1 MKLTV
6 TPETWAYKKPFKIAY
21 ATRTELPI
29 VHVQLVD
36 GAHSGQGEGIGV
48 SYRGETQTSILTDLE
63 RARPAV
69 EAGIDRTALQDLLPA
84 GGARNALDCALWDL
98 DCKRSG
104 KSIWE
109 LTRLAPEPVRT
120 VYTVSVDDPDIMA
133 AEAATGPSSA
143 LKIKL
148 DATTPVERVAAVRA
162 ARPDAALIIDANQSW
177 TMDILNAAAPELAK
191 LGVEMIEQPLPAGQD
206 AVLNGYQGPVPIG
219 ADESCQTVEDL
230 DGLTSGY
237 SVINIKLDKT
247 GGLTG
252 ALALAE
258 AAKAKGYQLMVGC
271 MAGTSLSMAPAFVVA
286 QLCRFVDIDGPLLH
300 ASDRDHPLI
309 YDNGQVAAPTPQ
321 LWG

>member
-1 MKLTV
+1 MKLIV

-21 ATRTELPI
+21 AVRTELPL
-29 VHVQLVD
+29 VHVQLTD

-48 SYRGETQTSILTDLE
+48 SYRGESQETLLADLE

-69 EAGIDRTALQDLLPA
+69 EAGIDRAALQDLLPP

-104 KSIWE
+104 RTIWD
-109 LTRLAPEPVRT
+109 LTGLAPEPVRT
-120 VYTVSVDDPDIMA
+120 VYTVSVDEPEIMA

-148 DATTPVERVAAVRA
+148 DATMPVERVAAVRA
-162 ARPDAALIIDANQSW
+162 ARPDAKLIIDANQSW
-177 TMDILNAAAPELAK
+177 TMDMLHAAAPELAK
-191 LGVEMIEQPLPAGQD
+191 LGVEMIEQPLPAGED
-206 AVLNGYQGPVPIG
+206 GALNGYEGPAPIG

-230 DGLTSGY
+230 DGLASGY
-237 SVINIKLDKT
+237 AVVNIKLDKT

-252 ALALAE
+252 ALALAD
-258 AAKAKGYQLMVGC
+258 AAKAKGYELMVGC

-286 QLCRFVDIDGPLLH
+286 QTCRFIDIDGPLLH
-300 ASDRDHPLI
+300 TKDREPGLR
-309 YDNGQVAAPTPQ
+309 YQAGQVSPPDPA

>member
-1 MKLTV
+1 MKLTIS
-6 TPETWAYKKPFKIAY
+6 PETWAYKKPFKIAY
-21 ATRTELPI
+21 AVRTELPI
-29 VHVQLVD
+29 VHVKLED
-36 GAHSGQGEGIGV
+36 GVHSGQGEGIGV
-48 SYRGETQTSILTDLE
+48 SYRGETQATILADLE
-63 RARPAV
+63 RARAAV
-69 EAGIDRTALQDLLPA
+69 EAGIDRDALQDLLPA

-98 DCKRSG
+98 ECKRSG

-109 LTRLAPEPVRT
+109 LTGLAPKPVRT
-120 VYTVSVDDPDIMA
+120 VYTVSVDDPEVMA
-133 AEAATGPSSA
+133 AEAATGPSTA

-162 ARPDAALIIDANQSW
+162 ARPDASLIIDANQSW
-177 TMDILNAAAPELAK
+177 TMGILHAAAPELAK
-191 LGVEMIEQPLPAGQD
+191 LGVEMIEQPLPAGGD
-206 AVLNGYQGPVPIG
+206 EALNGYQGPVPIG
-219 ADESCQTVEDL
+219 ADESCQTAEDL
-230 DGLTSGY
+230 EGLASGY
-237 SVINIKLDKT
+237 SVVNIKLDKT

>member
-6 TPETWAYKKPFKIAY
+6 TPETFAYKKPFKIAY
-21 ATRTELPI
+21 AVRTQLPI
-29 VHVQLVD
+29 VHVRLDD
-36 GAHSGQGEGIGV
+36 GAHSGQGEGVGV
-48 SYRGETQTSILTDLE
+48 SYLGETQASILADLE
-63 RARPAV
+63 TVRSHV
-69 EAGIDRTALQDLLPA
+69 EAGMDRAALQSLLPA

-98 DCKRSG
+98 ACKRSG
-104 KSIWE
+104 KTIWD
-109 LTRLAPEPVRT
+109 LTAIAPAHVQT

-133 AEAATGPSSA
+133 AEARTGPSSH

-162 ARPDAALIIDANQSW
+162 ARPDASLIIDANQSW
-177 TMDILNAAAPELAK
+177 TMDLLHEVAPKLAE
-191 LGVEMIEQPLPAGQD
+191 LGVEMIEQPLPMGQD
-206 AVLNGYQGPVPIG
+206 AALKGYQGPVPIG
-219 ADESCQTVEDL
+219 ADESCQTVADL
-230 DGLTSGY
+230 EALVSGY

-271 MAGTSLSMAPAFVVA
+271 MAGTSLSMAPAFVIA

-300 ASDRDHPLI
+300 ASDRDVPMV
-309 YDNGQVAAPTPQ
+309 YSYGEVSVPDRA